1 MAFAG
6 CLFCKFFPSQHTLKL
21 KQKFPK
27 ERRARGDTERKK
39 MTSATTALVTSPRRR
54 KKSGGGFTKRREE
67 IDASEKNNDSENSS
81 SKARK
86 RKDTRAIKKLLKFIF
101 VLVGVFL
108 GLSLAAVA
116 TKRRNLL
123 PTRSVSST
131 RERTAPPAMDP
142 KQMRELERAR
152 EVLKKNY
159 EESYEAIESEFS
171 IFSDQSKLDAYSDA
185 FSESMTERGRAVIW
199 ERAAERFYS
208 RAEYDVDGE
217 RGRQLREVHGTF
229 APELSAK
236 KQFAEDDPKR
246 FKRLMELV
254 RDKKENGPEN
264 TETQKGKKD
273 VEVEMRKDTK
283 KLARSAALTAF
294 VFEVLETL
302 REEGSSF
309 FAEAPEFDV

>member
-1 MAFAG
+1 
-6 CLFCKFFPSQHTLKL
+6 
-21 KQKFPK
+21 
-27 ERRARGDTERKK
+27 

-54 KKSGGGFTKRREE
+54 KKSGGGFNKRREE
-67 IDASEKNNDSENSS
+67 IDASENS

-116 TKRRNLL
+116 TKRRNPLT
-123 PTRSVSST
+123 TRSASSST

-142 KQMRELERAR
+142 KQMRELERAKELLR
-152 EVLKKNY
+152 KNY

-185 FSESMTERGRAVIW
+185 FSESMTERGRAAIW

>member
-1 MAFAG
+1 
-6 CLFCKFFPSQHTLKL
+6 
-21 KQKFPK
+21 
-27 ERRARGDTERKK
+27 
-39 MTSATTALVTSPRRR
+39 MTSATTPVSLPRRR
-54 KKSGGGFTKRREE
+54 KKSGGFNKRREE
-67 IDASEKNNDSENSS
+67 VDASEKNNDSENSS
-81 SKARK
+81 RARK
-86 RKDTRAIKKLLKFIF
+86 RKDARAIKKLLKFIF
-101 VLVGVFL
+101 VLVGLFL

-116 TKRRNLL
+116 TKRENLL

-131 RERTAPPAMDP
+131 REGTAPPPPARIDP

-152 EVLKKNY
+152 ELLKKNY

-171 IFSDQSKLDAYSDA
+171 IFSDQSKLDPYSDA
-185 FSESMTERGRAVIW
+185 FSESMTERGRAAIW

-229 APELSAK
+229 VPEVSAK

>member
-1 MAFAG
+1 
-6 CLFCKFFPSQHTLKL
+6 
-21 KQKFPK
+21 
-27 ERRARGDTERKK
+27 
-39 MTSATTALVTSPRRR
+39 
-54 KKSGGGFTKRREE
+54 
-67 IDASEKNNDSENSS
+67 
-81 SKARK
+81 
-86 RKDTRAIKKLLKFIF
+86 
-101 VLVGVFL
+101 
-108 GLSLAAVA
+108 
-116 TKRRNLL
+116 
-123 PTRSVSST
+123 
-131 RERTAPPAMDP
+131 MDP

-152 EVLKKNY
+152 ELLRKNY

-185 FSESMTERGRAVIW
+185 FSESMTERGRAAIW

>member
-1 MAFAG
+1 
-6 CLFCKFFPSQHTLKL
+6 
-21 KQKFPK
+21 
-27 ERRARGDTERKK
+27 
-39 MTSATTALVTSPRRR
+39 MTSATTPVTLPRRR
-54 KKSGGGFTKRREE
+54 KKSGGFNKRREE
-67 IDASEKNNDSENSS
+67 VDASEKNDVCENS

-101 VLVGVFL
+101 VLVGLFL

-123 PTRSVSST
+123 TVTRSASST
-131 RERTAPPAMDP
+131 REGTAPPPPARIDP

-152 EVLKKNY
+152 ELLKKNY

-171 IFSDQSKLDAYSDA
+171 IFSDQSQLDAYSDA
-185 FSESMTERGRAVIW
+185 FSETMTERGRAAIW

-229 APELSAK
+229 VPEVSAK

-264 TETQKGKKD
+264 TETQKGKND

-294 VFEVLETL
+294 VFEVLATL

-309 FAEAPEFDV
+309 FAEAPPEFDV

>member
-1 MAFAG
+1 
-6 CLFCKFFPSQHTLKL
+6 
-21 KQKFPK
+21 
-27 ERRARGDTERKK
+27 
-39 MTSATTALVTSPRRR
+39 MTSATTAVTLPRRR
-54 KKSGGGFTKRREE
+54 KKSGGFNKRREE
-67 IDASEKNNDSENSS
+67 VDASEKNNISENS

-86 RKDTRAIKKLLKFIF
+86 RKDARAIKKLLKFIF
-101 VLVGVFL
+101 VLVGLFL
-108 GLSLAAVA
+108 GISLAAVA
-116 TKRRNLL
+116 TKRKNPLTV
-123 PTRSVSST
+123 TRSVSST
-131 RERTAPPAMDP
+131 RERTAPPAIDP
-142 KQMRELERAR
+142 KQMRELESAR
-152 EVLKKNY
+152 EMLKKNY

-171 IFSDQSKLDAYSDA
+171 IFSDQSQLDAYSDA
-185 FSESMTERGRAVIW
+185 FSETMTERGRAAIW

-229 APELSAK
+229 VPEVSAK

-254 RDKKENGPEN
+254 RDKMENGPEN

-294 VFEVLETL
+294 VFDVLETL

-309 FAEAPEFDV
+309 FAEAPPEFDV

>member
-1 MAFAG
+1 
-6 CLFCKFFPSQHTLKL
+6 
-21 KQKFPK
+21 
-27 ERRARGDTERKK
+27 
-39 MTSATTALVTSPRRR
+39 MTSATTASVTSPRRR
-54 KKSGGGFTKRREE
+54 KKSGGGFNKRREE

-116 TKRRNLL
+116 TKRRNPLT
-123 PTRSVSST
+123 TRSASSST

-152 EVLKKNY
+152 EVLRKNY

-185 FSESMTERGRAVIW
+185 FSESMTERGRAAIW

>member
-1 MAFAG
+1 
-6 CLFCKFFPSQHTLKL
+6 
-21 KQKFPK
+21 
-27 ERRARGDTERKK
+27 

-54 KKSGGGFTKRREE
+54 KKSGGGFNKRREE
-67 IDASEKNNDSENSS
+67 IDASEKNNNDGENSS

-101 VLVGVFL
+101 VLVGLFL

-116 TKRRNLL
+116 TKRRNPLT
-123 PTRSVSST
+123 TRSASSST
-131 RERTAPPAMDP
+131 RERTAPSAMDP
-142 KQMRELERAR
+142 KQMRELERAK

-185 FSESMTERGRAVIW
+185 FSESMTERGRAAIW

-273 VEVEMRKDTK
+273 VEVEIRKDTK

>member
-1 MAFAG
+1 
-6 CLFCKFFPSQHTLKL
+6 
-21 KQKFPK
+21 
-27 ERRARGDTERKK
+27 
-39 MTSATTALVTSPRRR
+39 MTSATTPVTLPRRR
-54 KKSGGGFTKRREE
+54 KKSGGFNKRREE
-67 IDASEKNNDSENSS
+67 VDASEKNDVCENS

-101 VLVGVFL
+101 VLVGLFL

-123 PTRSVSST
+123 TVTRSASST
-131 RERTAPPAMDP
+131 REGTAPPPPARIDP

-152 EVLKKNY
+152 ELLKKNY

-171 IFSDQSKLDAYSDA
+171 IFSDQSQLDAYSEA
-185 FSESMTERGRAVIW
+185 FSETMTERGRAAIW

-229 APELSAK
+229 VPEVSAK

-264 TETQKGKKD
+264 TETQKGKND

-294 VFEVLETL
+294 VFEVLATL

-309 FAEAPEFDV
+309 FAEAPPEFDV

>member
-1 MAFAG
+1 
-6 CLFCKFFPSQHTLKL
+6 
-21 KQKFPK
+21 
-27 ERRARGDTERKK
+27 
-39 MTSATTALVTSPRRR
+39 MTSATTPVTLPRRR
-54 KKSGGGFTKRREE
+54 KKSGGFNKRREE
-67 IDASEKNNDSENSS
+67 VDASEKNDDCENS

-101 VLVGVFL
+101 VLVGLFL

-123 PTRSVSST
+123 TVTRSVSST
-131 RERTAPPAMDP
+131 REGTAPPPPARIDP

-152 EVLKKNY
+152 ELLKKNY

-171 IFSDQSKLDAYSDA
+171 IFSDQSQLDAYSEA
-185 FSESMTERGRAVIW
+185 FSETMTERGRAAIW

-229 APELSAK
+229 VPEVSAK

-264 TETQKGKKD
+264 TETQKGKND

-294 VFEVLETL
+294 VFEVLATL

-309 FAEAPEFDV
+309 FAEAPPEFDV

>member
-1 MAFAG
+1 
-6 CLFCKFFPSQHTLKL
+6 
-21 KQKFPK
+21 
-27 ERRARGDTERKK
+27 
-39 MTSATTALVTSPRRR
+39 MTSATTPVTLPRRR
-54 KKSGGGFTKRREE
+54 KKSGGFNKRREE
-67 IDASEKNNDSENSS
+67 VDASEKNDDCENS

-101 VLVGVFL
+101 VLVGLFL

-116 TKRRNLL
+116 TKRRNPLT
-123 PTRSVSST
+123 TRSVSSST
-131 RERTAPPAMDP
+131 RERTAPSAMDP

-152 EVLKKNY
+152 ELLKKNY

-171 IFSDQSKLDAYSDA
+171 IFSDQSQLDAYSEA
-185 FSESMTERGRAVIW
+185 FSETMTERGRAAIW

-229 APELSAK
+229 VPEVSAK